1 MDPKQVVILAFQLS
15 IVCTVLGFGLHA
27 SRNDL
32 LYLWRRPGLLVRSI
46 VSVMLIMPAVALAME
61 AWFDFRPTTEL
72 ALVALA
78 LSPIPPLLPTKS
90 DRAGGEHSYIVSLL
104 LTLSLVSI
112 VAVPVSAALMQVLFE
127 RHFSVS
133 VGAVAKVVLVMAVL
147 PLVVGVVIR
156 RRMPR
161 FADHIAPMVGRI
173 AKILLPLA
181 IVVLLAAAW
190 RGIWDAIGDGTILA
204 IVLFVVIGMAVGHL
218 LGRPERGN
226 SVGLALASSCRHP
239 AIALTIA
246 SANFPNQHFAGT
258 ILLYVLVSALIGV
271 PYVMYMHRCEVPAP
285 TQTPKA

>member
-1 MDPKQVVILAFQLS
+1 MDPKSIVILACQLS

-61 AWFDFRPTTEL
+61 SLFEFRRTAEL

-78 LSPIPPLLPTKS
+78 FSPIPPLLPTKS
-90 DRAGGEHSYIVSLL
+90 DRAGGEHAYMVSLL
-104 LTLSLVSI
+104 LTLSLVAI
-112 VAVPVSAALMQVLFE
+112 VAVPVSAAILSVVFE
-127 RHFSVS
+127 RQFNLSVS
-133 VGAVAKVVLVMAVL
+133 AVAKIVLVMAVL
-147 PLVVGVVIR
+147 PLVVGVLIR

-181 IVVLLAAAW
+181 VIVLLAAAW

-204 IVLFVVIGMAVGHL
+204 IVVFVGIGMAVGHL
-218 LGRPERGN
+218 LGRPDRGH
-226 SVGLALASSCRHP
+226 SIGLALASSCRHP
-239 AIALTIA
+239 AIALTMA
-246 SANFPNQHFAGT
+246 SANFPDQHFAGT
-258 ILLYVLVSALIGV
+258 ILLYVLVSALMGL
-271 PYVMYMHRCEVPAP
+271 PYVMYMHRCEAPAAA
-285 TQTPKA
+285 PKT